1 MPPILPA
8 HAHGAD
14 GRRHD
19 RSNCASKRRR
29 AAAPAGGRGRRIRG
43 RQQRHLQRTLISP
56 RIFLTAGHCA
66 DFLHS
71 LNQTTTWI
79 TFKPE

>member
-1 MPPILPA
+1 ME
-8 HAHGAD
+8 GEF
-14 GRRHD
+14 
-19 RSNCASKRRR
+19 
-29 AAAPAGGRGRRIRG
+29 AGDNSV
-43 RQQRHLQRTLISP
+43 QRTLISP